1 MEAAQWASLGR
12 AEVVRLAEPPFG
24 RPLPN
29 WSASSDVPAAAPTS
43 GYSCSPAVP
52 CFSPAAQVN
61 PWAICCLPW
70 AVRRWAPVP
79 GKLEALLQG
88 ADHLDVVE
96 LLWELEEEL
105 RERGW

>member
-1 MEAAQWASLGR
+1 
-12 AEVVRLAEPPFG
+12 
-24 RPLPN
+24 
-29 WSASSDVPAAAPTS
+29 
-43 GYSCSPAVP
+43 
-52 CFSPAAQVN
+52 
-61 PWAICCLPW
+61 LPW